1 MSETA
6 ARATTDHRST
16 ASAVRNERRTER
28 ALAGGFL
35 MTVVALYAAVGWAI
49 YAALGAIL

>member
-6 ARATTDHRST
+6 ARATDHRST

-28 ALAGGFL
+28 ALAVGFL
-35 MTVVALYAAVGWAI
+35 MTVVALYAVIGWAV